1 MLPSP
6 FYRRESSAVNSKTL
20 ELVLEF
26 GQNELMSPSHLGI
39 PAQLLVVVS
48 LLLTSAGL
56 AQDPDEAAGN
66 VAVSEEQSPA
76 QIEQSTAQIAFFETK
91 IRPVLHKHCV
101 ACHGAEKQEGGL
113 RLDSP
118 QAIRTGGESGAS
130 VQVTD
135 PSASLLLVAV
145 RQLDSSLQMPPP
157 PEPKL
162 SESVIMDLTRWIE
175 QGAVMPMDS
184 TSGEAVASAKKPKIG
199 REHWSFQTI
208 VRPPLPDLNG
218 SNSGQNAIDLFVRQA
233 QEQKGIRSQAEA
245 DKSLWL
251 RRITFDL
258 LGLPPTVHEVEAFI
272 ADSSA
277 EAYDRVIDRL
287 LASPQYGVRW
297 GRFWLDVVRYSD
309 SNGLDENIAHGT
321 AWRYRNYVIDSWNDD
336 KPFDRFL
343 TEQVAGDLLS
353 ADSRAQRIANLTATA
368 FLAMGPKVLAEV
380 DERKMEMD
388 IIDEQID
395 TLGKAFLGMTFGCA
409 RCHDHKFDPVSAQD
423 YYGLA
428 GVFKSTHTMDSFTK
442 IAKWHENEIATEQEE
457 ADRKG
462 KETEIAELKS
472 RIEKL
477 AAEGATDAEKKSL
490 SERLESL
497 QKALPVLP
505 TVMGVKEG
513 SVQNVP
519 LHVRGNH
526 LVLAAEVKRRFPEV
540 LTATDAIGVEE
551 QQSGRLQLAAWMTD
565 RNHPLTARVIVN
577 RLWRWH
583 FGKGLVATTDNF
595 GALGEKPSH
604 PELLDWLA
612 AELIESG
619 WSLKH
624 IQRLIVG
631 SATYRQS
638 SGRNLESEAIDPENR
653 LLWRYP
659 VRRLEA
665 EAIRDFLLA
674 SAGDIDLARGTSLL
688 HVGNRE
694 FLFDHTSIDKTKYD
708 SHLRAIYLPVI
719 RNHLYDLFDLFDY
732 SDAATVQ
739 GDRGST
745 IVAPQ
750 ALFMLNSGLVHEAAR
765 RLADQV
771 QSDKFDSDEA
781 RIDYLHLALYGRHPT
796 DQECAAM
803 LTFLNRG
810 DGANQKVQRWNYLC
824 QAALAANDFLFV
836 R

>member
-1 MLPSP
+1 
-6 FYRRESSAVNSKTL
+6 
-20 ELVLEF
+20 
-26 GQNELMSPSHLGI
+26 MSPSHLGI
-39 PAQLLVVVS
+39 PAQLLIVLV
-48 LLLTSAGL
+48 LLVHSAGL
-56 AQDPDEAAGN
+56 AQDPDEAATD
-66 VAVSEEQSPA
+66 VDVSDPA
-76 QIEQSTAQIAFFETK
+76 RAAQIAFFETK
-91 IRPVLHKHCV
+91 IRPVLHEHCV

-118 QAIRTGGESGAS
+118 HFIVKGGDSGTTI
-130 VQVTD
+130 QVTD
-135 PSASLLLVAV
+135 PNASLLLVAV
-145 RQLDSSLQMPPP
+145 RQLDSTLQMPPP
-157 PEPKL
+157 PDPKL
-162 SESVIMDLTRWIE
+162 SDSVIADLTRWIE
-175 QGAVMPMDS
+175 QGANMPMDS
-184 TSGEAVASAKKPKIG
+184 VQADSLVSDKKPKIG
-199 REHWSFQTI
+199 REHWSFQKI
-208 VRPPLPDLNG
+208 VRPSLPNLNE
-218 SNSGQNAIDLFVRQA
+218 SSWDRNPIDLFVRQA
-233 QEQKGIRSQAEA
+233 HETKGIHPQAPAEKA
-245 DKSLWL
+245 QWL

-258 LGLPPTVHEVEAFI
+258 IGLPPTVDEVESFLADNSEEAF
-272 ADSSA
+272 
-277 EAYDRVIDRL
+277 ERVMARL
-287 LASPQYGVRW
+287 LSSPQYGVRW

-336 KPFDRFL
+336 KPYDRFL
-343 TEQVAGDLLS
+343 TEQVAGDLLP
-353 ADSRAQRIANLTATA
+353 ADSRSERIANLTATA

-395 TLGKAFLGMTFGCA
+395 TLGKAFLGMTLGCA
-409 RCHDHKFDPVSAQD
+409 RCHDHKFDPISQQD

-442 IAKWHENEIATEQEE
+442 IAKWHENEVATEQEE
-457 ADRKG
+457 ADRKA

-477 AAEGATDAEKKSL
+477 STEGATEAEKKAL
-490 SERLESL
+490 SDRLEAM
-497 QKALPVLP
+497 QKALPTLP

-540 LTATDAIGVEE
+540 LTDSDGKVVED
-551 QQSGRLQLAAWMTD
+551 QQSGRMQLADWMTN

-619 WSLKH
+619 WSIKH
-624 IQRLIVG
+624 IQRLIVS

-638 SGRNLESEAIDPENR
+638 SARDLESEAADPENR

-674 SAGDIDLARGTSLL
+674 STGEIDLARGTSLL

-708 SHLRAIYLPVI
+708 SHLRAIFLPVI
-719 RNHLYDLFDLFDY
+719 RNHLYDLYDLFDY

-750 ALFMLNSGLVHEAAR
+750 ALFMLNSALVHDSAK
-765 RLADQV
+765 RLAQRLQATD
-771 QSDKFDSDEA
+771 FASDEQ
-781 RIDYLHLALYGRHPT
+781 RIRYLHLALYGRNPT
-796 DQECAAM
+796 KQEAAVM
-803 LTFLNRG
+803 LAFIQRV
-810 DGANQKVQRWNYLC
+810 GAESRAERWNYLC
-824 QAALAANDFLFV
+824 QAAIAANDFLFV

>member
-1 MLPSP
+1 VSPFP
-6 FYRRESSAVNSKTL
+6 FYRCESGAVNSKTL
-20 ELVLEF
+20 ELALEF
-26 GQNELMSPSHLGI
+26 GQNEPMSLSHLGI
-39 PAQLLVVVS
+39 PAQLIVVV
-48 LLLTSAGL
+48 LFWLTSVGL
-56 AQDPDEAAGN
+56 AQSPIDEAENA
-66 VAVSEEQSPA
+66 AQSSEQ
-76 QIEQSTAQIAFFETK
+76 QTAQIAFFETK
-91 IRPVLHKHCV
+91 IRPILHEHCV
-101 ACHGAEKQEGGL
+101 SCHGAEKQEGGL

-118 QAIRTGGESGAS
+118 HAIAMGGDSGAAL
-130 VQVTD
+130 QVVD
-135 PSASLLLVAV
+135 PNASLILVAV
-145 RQLDSSLQMPPP
+145 RQLDSSLVMPPAP
-157 PEPKL
+157 APKL
-162 SESVIMDLTRWIE
+162 SPSAIADLASWIE
-175 QGAVMPMDS
+175 KGAVMPM
-184 TSGEAVASAKKPKIG
+184 GAEAGSAGNQKKPKIG
-199 REHWSFQTI
+199 REHWSFQPITK
-208 VRPPLPDLNG
+208 PALPNLATSTWD
-218 SNSGQNAIDLFVRQA
+218 QNAIDVFIRQA
-233 QEQKGIRSQAEA
+233 QEAKGVRPQAAA

-258 LGLPPTVHEVEAFI
+258 IGLPPTVSEIESFL
-272 ADSSA
+272 ADTS
-277 EAYDRVIDRL
+277 EDAYERVIDRL

-321 AWRYRNYVIDSWNDD
+321 AWRYRNYVIDSLNED
-336 KPFDRFL
+336 KPYDRFL
-343 TEQVAGDLLS
+343 TEQIAGDLLP
-353 ADSRAQRIANLTATA
+353 AAQRSERIANLTATA

-409 RCHDHKFDPVSAQD
+409 RCHDHKFDPVSTQD

-457 ADRKG
+457 LDRKA
-462 KETEIAELKS
+462 KEAEIAELKS

-477 AAEGATDAEKKSL
+477 TAEGVTDAEKKSL
-490 SERLESL
+490 SERLDAI

-526 LVLAAEVKRRFPEV
+526 LALAGEVKRRFPEV
-540 LTATDAIGVEE
+540 LTSSNGVSLDE
-551 QQSGRLQLAAWMTD
+551 QQSGRLQLAAWMTN
-565 RNHPLTARVIVN
+565 RTHPLTARVVVN

-583 FGKGLVATTDNF
+583 FGKGLVASTDNF

-612 AELIESG
+612 AELMESG

-624 IQRLIVG
+624 IQRLMVT
-631 SATYRQS
+631 SATYRQAS
-638 SGRNLESEAIDPENR
+638 ERNPDAETLDPENR

-708 SHLRAIYLPVI
+708 SHLRAILP
-719 RNHLYDLFDLFDY
+719 
-732 SDAATVQ
+732 
-739 GDRGST
+739 
-745 IVAPQ
+745 
-750 ALFMLNSGLVHEAAR
+750 AR
-765 RLADQV
+765 HS
-771 QSDKFDSDEA
+771 QS
-781 RIDYLHLALYGRHPT
+781 
-796 DQECAAM
+796 
-803 LTFLNRG
+803 
-810 DGANQKVQRWNYLC
+810 
-824 QAALAANDFLFV
+824 FV
-836 R
+836 RSLRFVRLLGCGHGAR

>member
-1 MLPSP
+1 MSPFP
-6 FYRRESSAVNSKTL
+6 FYRCESGAVNSKTL
-20 ELVLEF
+20 ELALEF
-26 GQNELMSPSHLGI
+26 GQNELMLLSHLGI
-39 PAQLLVVVS
+39 PAQLIVVV
-48 LLLTSAGL
+48 LFWLTSVGL
-56 AQDPDEAAGN
+56 AQSPIDEAENA
-66 VAVSEEQSPA
+66 AQSSEQ
-76 QIEQSTAQIAFFETK
+76 QTAQIAFFETK
-91 IRPVLHKHCV
+91 IRPILHEHCV
-101 ACHGAEKQEGGL
+101 SCHGAEKQEGGL

-118 QAIRTGGESGAS
+118 HAIAMGGDSGAAL
-130 VQVTD
+130 QVVD
-135 PSASLLLVAV
+135 PNASLILVAV
-145 RQLDSSLQMPPP
+145 RQLDSSLVMPPAP
-157 PEPKL
+157 APKL
-162 SESVIMDLTRWIE
+162 SPSAIADLASWIE
-175 QGAVMPMDS
+175 KGAVMPM
-184 TSGEAVASAKKPKIG
+184 GAEAGSAGNQKKPKIG
-199 REHWSFQTI
+199 REHWSFQPITK
-208 VRPPLPDLNG
+208 PALPNLATSTWD
-218 SNSGQNAIDLFVRQA
+218 QNAIDVFIRQA
-233 QEQKGIRSQAEA
+233 QEAKGVRPQAAA

-258 LGLPPTVHEVEAFI
+258 IGLPPTVSEIESFL
-272 ADSSA
+272 ADTS
-277 EAYDRVIDRL
+277 EDAYERVIDRL

-321 AWRYRNYVIDSWNDD
+321 AWRYRNYVIDSLNED
-336 KPFDRFL
+336 KPYDRFL
-343 TEQVAGDLLS
+343 TEQIAGDLLP
-353 ADSRAQRIANLTATA
+353 AAQRSERIANLTATA

-409 RCHDHKFDPVSAQD
+409 RCHDHKFDPVSTQD

-457 ADRKG
+457 LDRKA
-462 KETEIAELKS
+462 KEAEIAELKS

-477 AAEGATDAEKKSL
+477 TAEGVTDAEKKSL
-490 SERLESL
+490 SERLNAI

-526 LVLAAEVKRRFPEV
+526 LALAGEVKRRFPEV
-540 LTATDAIGVEE
+540 LTSSNGVSLDE
-551 QQSGRLQLAAWMTD
+551 QQSGRLQLAAWMTN
-565 RNHPLTARVIVN
+565 RTHPLTARVVVN

-583 FGKGLVATTDNF
+583 FGKGLVASTDNF

-612 AELIESG
+612 AELMESG

-624 IQRLIVG
+624 IQRLMVT
-631 SATYRQS
+631 SATYRQAS
-638 SGRNLESEAIDPENR
+638 ERNPDAETLDPENR

-750 ALFMLNSGLVHEAAR
+750 ALFMLNSGLVHESAK
-765 RLADQV
+765 RLSEQL
-771 QSDKFDSDEA
+771 QSTQFTSDEN
-781 RIDYLHLALYGRHPT
+781 RVQYLHLALYGRYPT
-796 DQECAAM
+796 EAEATAM
-803 LTFLNRG
+803 LAFVDRG
-810 DGANQKVQRWNYLC
+810 GAENKGERWTYLC

>member
-1 MLPSP
+1 MLPFP
-6 FYRRESSAVNSKTL
+6 FYRRESFPVNSKTL
-20 ELVLEF
+20 ELAIEF

-39 PAQLLVVVS
+39 PAQLLIVLV
-48 LLLTSAGL
+48 LLVHSAGL
-56 AQDPDEAAGN
+56 AQDPDEAANN
-66 VAVSEEQSPA
+66 VDVSDPA
-76 QIEQSTAQIAFFETK
+76 RAAQVAFFETK
-91 IRPVLHKHCV
+91 IRPVLHEHCV

-118 QAIRTGGESGAS
+118 HFILKGGDSGTTIQLA
-130 VQVTD
+130 D
-135 PSASLLLVAV
+135 PNASLLLVAV
-145 RQLDSSLQMPPP
+145 RQLDSTLQMPPP
-157 PEPKL
+157 PDPKL
-162 SESVIMDLTRWIE
+162 SDSVIADLTRWIE
-175 QGAVMPMDS
+175 QGASMPMDS
-184 TSGEAVASAKKPKIG
+184 VQADSLVSNKKPKIG
-199 REHWSFQTI
+199 HEHWSFQKI
-208 VRPPLPDLNG
+208 VRPSLPNLNE
-218 SNSGQNAIDLFVRQA
+218 SSWDRNAIDLFVRQA
-233 QEQKGIRSQAEA
+233 HEAKGIRPQAPAEKA
-245 DKSLWL
+245 QWL

-258 LGLPPTVHEVEAFI
+258 IGLPPTVDEVESFLADNSEEAF
-272 ADSSA
+272 
-277 EAYDRVIDRL
+277 ERVTARL
-287 LASPQYGVRW
+287 LSSPQYGIRW

-336 KPFDRFL
+336 KPYDRFL
-343 TEQVAGDLLS
+343 TEQVAGDLLPT
-353 ADSRAQRIANLTATA
+353 DSRSQRIANLTATA

-395 TLGKAFLGMTFGCA
+395 TLGKAFLGMTLGCA
-409 RCHDHKFDPVSAQD
+409 RCHDHKFDPISQQD

-457 ADRKG
+457 ADRKA

-477 AAEGATDAEKKSL
+477 SAEGATEAEKKTL
-490 SERLESL
+490 SDRLEAM
-497 QKALPVLP
+497 QKALPTLP

-513 SVQNVP
+513 NVQNVP

-540 LTATDAIGVEE
+540 LTDSDGKVVEE
-551 QQSGRLQLAAWMTD
+551 QQSGRMQLAAWMTN

-619 WSLKH
+619 WSIKH
-624 IQRLIVG
+624 IQRLIVS

-638 SGRNLESEAIDPENR
+638 SARDLESEAADPENR

-674 SAGDIDLARGTSLL
+674 STGEIDLARGTSLL

-708 SHLRAIYLPVI
+708 SHLRAIFLPVI
-719 RNHLYDLFDLFDY
+719 RNHLYDLYDLFDY

-750 ALFMLNSGLVHEAAR
+750 ALFMLNSGLVHDSAK
-765 RLADQV
+765 RLAQRLQATD
-771 QSDKFDSDEA
+771 FASDEQ
-781 RIDYLHLALYGRHPT
+781 RIRYLHLALYGREPT
-796 DQECAAM
+796 KQETAAM
-803 LTFLNRG
+803 LAFIQRV
-810 DGANQKVQRWNYLC
+810 AAESRAERWNYLC
-824 QAALAANDFLFV
+824 QAAIAANDFLFV

>member
-1 MLPSP
+1 
-6 FYRRESSAVNSKTL
+6 
-20 ELVLEF
+20 
-26 GQNELMSPSHLGI
+26 MSPSHLGI
-39 PAQLLVVVS
+39 PAQLFVV
-48 LLLTSAGL
+48 LIWLTSVGL
-56 AQDPDEAAGN
+56 AQDPIDEASST
-66 VAVSEEQSPA
+66 VQSSQQQTSEQQA
-76 QIEQSTAQIAFFETK
+76 AQIAFFESK
-91 IRPVLHKHCV
+91 IRPILHEHCV
-101 ACHGAEKQEGGL
+101 SCHGAEKQEGGL

-118 QAIRTGGESGAS
+118 QAIAMGGDSGGVFQIA
-130 VQVTD
+130 D
-135 PSASLLLVAV
+135 PNASLILVAV
-145 RQLDSSLQMPPP
+145 RQLDSSLIMPPAP
-157 PEPKL
+157 APKL
-162 SESVIMDLTRWIE
+162 SPAAIADLAKWIE
-175 QGAVMPMDS
+175 GGAVMPM
-184 TSGEAVASAKKPKIG
+184 GPEAGPAGTQKKPKIG
-199 REHWSFQTI
+199 REHWSFQPI
-208 VRPPLPDLNG
+208 AKPELPNIATTAWD
-218 SNSGQNAIDLFVRQA
+218 QNAIDLFIRQA
-233 QEQKGIRSQAEA
+233 QEAKGVRSQVAA

-258 LGLPPTVHEVEAFI
+258 IGLPPTVSEIESFLADTSEA
-272 ADSSA
+272 
-277 EAYDRVIDRL
+277 AYDRVIDRL

-321 AWRYRNYVIDSWNDD
+321 AWRYRNYVIDSLNED
-336 KPFDRFL
+336 KPYDRFL
-343 TEQVAGDLLS
+343 TEQIAGDLLPAAHRS
-353 ADSRAQRIANLTATA
+353 ERIANLTATA

-409 RCHDHKFDPVSAQD
+409 RCHDHKFDPVSTQD

-457 ADRKG
+457 LERKA
-462 KETEIAELKS
+462 KEAEIAELKA

-477 AAEGATDAEKKSL
+477 TAEGATDAEKKSL
-490 SERLESL
+490 SERLDAI
-497 QKALPVLP
+497 QKAIPVLP

-526 LVLAAEVKRRFPEV
+526 LALAGEVKRRFPEV
-540 LTATDAIGVEE
+540 LNLNNAVSLDE
-551 QQSGRLQLAAWMTD
+551 QQSGRLQLAAWMTN
-565 RNHPLTARVIVN
+565 RSHPLTARVVVN

-583 FGKGLVATTDNF
+583 FGKGLVASTDNF

-612 AELIESG
+612 AELMESG

-624 IQRLIVG
+624 VQRLIVT
-631 SATYRQS
+631 SATYRQAS
-638 SGRNLESEAIDPENR
+638 ERNPAAEELDPENR

-674 SAGDIDLARGTSLL
+674 AAGDIDLARGTSLL

-750 ALFMLNSGLVHEAAR
+750 ALFMLNSGLVHESAK
-765 RLADQV
+765 RLAEQLQATD
-771 QSDKFDSDEA
+771 FETDEK
-781 RIDYLHLALYGRHPT
+781 RIQFLHLRLYGRYPT
-796 DQECAAM
+796 ANEATAM
-803 LTFLNRG
+803 LAFVDRGGVENRG
-810 DGANQKVQRWNYLC
+810 ERWTYLC

>member
-1 MLPSP
+1 VSPFP
-6 FYRRESSAVNSKTL
+6 FYRCESGAVNSKTL
-20 ELVLEF
+20 ELALEF
-26 GQNELMSPSHLGI
+26 GQNEPMSLSHLGI
-39 PAQLLVVVS
+39 PAQLIVVV
-48 LLLTSAGL
+48 LFWLTSVGL
-56 AQDPDEAAGN
+56 AQSPIDEAENA
-66 VAVSEEQSPA
+66 AQSSEQ
-76 QIEQSTAQIAFFETK
+76 QTAQIAFFETK
-91 IRPVLHKHCV
+91 IRPILHEHCV
-101 ACHGAEKQEGGL
+101 SCHGAEKQEGGL

-118 QAIRTGGESGAS
+118 HAIAMGGDSGAAL
-130 VQVTD
+130 QVVD
-135 PSASLLLVAV
+135 PNASLILVAV
-145 RQLDSSLQMPPP
+145 RQLDSSLVMPPAP
-157 PEPKL
+157 APKL
-162 SESVIMDLTRWIE
+162 SPSAIADLASWIE
-175 QGAVMPMDS
+175 KGAVMPM
-184 TSGEAVASAKKPKIG
+184 GAEAGSAGNQKKPKIG
-199 REHWSFQTI
+199 REHWSFQPITK
-208 VRPPLPDLNG
+208 PALPNLATSTWD
-218 SNSGQNAIDLFVRQA
+218 QNAIDVFIRQA
-233 QEQKGIRSQAEA
+233 QEAKGVRPQAAA

-258 LGLPPTVHEVEAFI
+258 IGLPPTVSEIESFL
-272 ADSSA
+272 ADTS
-277 EAYDRVIDRL
+277 EDAYERVIDRL

-321 AWRYRNYVIDSWNDD
+321 AWRYRNYVIDSLNED
-336 KPFDRFL
+336 KPYDRFL
-343 TEQVAGDLLS
+343 TEQIAGDLLP
-353 ADSRAQRIANLTATA
+353 AAQRSERIANLTATA

-409 RCHDHKFDPVSAQD
+409 RCHDHKFDPVSTQD

-457 ADRKG
+457 LDRKA
-462 KETEIAELKS
+462 KEAEIAELKS

-477 AAEGATDAEKKSL
+477 TAEGVTDAEKKSL
-490 SERLESL
+490 SERLDAI

-526 LVLAAEVKRRFPEV
+526 LALAGEVKRRFPEV
-540 LTATDAIGVEE
+540 LTSSNGVSLDE
-551 QQSGRLQLAAWMTD
+551 QQSGRLQLAAWMTN
-565 RNHPLTARVIVN
+565 RTHPLTARVVVN

-583 FGKGLVATTDNF
+583 FGKGLVASTDNF

-612 AELIESG
+612 AELMESG

-624 IQRLIVG
+624 IQRLMVT
-631 SATYRQS
+631 SATYRQAS
-638 SGRNLESEAIDPENR
+638 ERNPDAETLDPENR

-750 ALFMLNSGLVHEAAR
+750 ALFMLNSGLVHESAK
-765 RLADQV
+765 RLSEQL
-771 QSDKFDSDEA
+771 QSTQFTSDEN
-781 RIDYLHLALYGRHPT
+781 RVQYLHLALYGRYPT
-796 DQECAAM
+796 EAEATAM
-803 LTFLNRG
+803 LAFVDRG
-810 DGANQKVQRWNYLC
+810 GAENKGERWTYLC